1 MTSELS
7 TTQSP
12 VVAVTEPVRHRG
24 SFKWGL
30 FFHYL
35 ALIILSFIIIFPIY
49 VMFITSFKTQVDIL
63 ASKPV
68 WFFVPT
74 LSHYEYIIKEQNFGR
89 ILWNSIVVGIGS
101 TIITLIAG
109 GMGAFAIARMKF
121 RGRGLMAQTTLIVRM
136 VPPAVL
142 AVPIFALWLGWG
154 IEDGRIGLVLFYN
167 ALNLPFTIWLLV
179 GFVRQIPVELEEAAI
194 VDGAGPFQVFFRIIF
209 PLMRSGFAVA
219 AIFVFRIS
227 WNEFILALI
236 LTNRLTRTLPV
247 AITLFLTEQG
257 IEWGRAM
264 AMGTLIVLPPLII
277 TFIAARQIIAGLTA
291 GAVKG

>member
-1 MTSELS
+1 MAQATAQIAKQSAEYKPKRKFKVS
-7 TTQSP
+7 T
-12 VVAVTEPVRHRG
+12 
-24 SFKWGL
+24 FL
-30 FFHYL
+30 HYL
-35 ALIILSFIIIFPIY
+35 TLIILSFIIIFPIY

-63 ASKPV
+63 SSTPV

-74 LSHYEYIIKEQNFGR
+74 FDNYQYIIEEQNFGR

-101 TIITLIAG
+101 TIITLVAG
-109 GMGAFAIARMKF
+109 GMAAFAIARMKF
-121 RGRGLMAQTTLIVRM
+121 PGRGLLAQTTLIIRM

-142 AVPIFALWLGWG
+142 AVPIFALWLAWG
-154 IEDGRIGLVLFYN
+154 IEDGRIGLIIFYN
-167 ALNLPFTIWLLV
+167 ALNLPFTIWLLI
-179 GFVRQIPVELEEAAI
+179 GFIKQIPVEMEEAAI
-194 VDGAGPFQVFFRIIF
+194 VDGASPFQVFFKIIF

-219 AIFVFRIS
+219 AIFVFRIA

-257 IEWGRAM
+257 VEWGRAM
-264 AMGTLIVLPPLII
+264 AMGMLIVLPPLII
-277 TFIAARQIIAGLTA
+277 TFVAARQIIAGLTA

>member
-1 MTSELS
+1 MAQATAQIATQSAVNKPKFKFKLS
-7 TTQSP
+7 T
-12 VVAVTEPVRHRG
+12 
-24 SFKWGL
+24 FL
-30 FFHYL
+30 HYFT
-35 ALIILSFIIIFPIY
+35 LIILSLIIIFPIY
-49 VMFITSFKTQVDIL
+49 VMFITSLKTQVDIL
-63 ASKPV
+63 SSTPV
-68 WFFVPT
+68 WFFIPT
-74 LSHYEYIIKEQNFGR
+74 FDNYQYIIEEQNFGR

-109 GMGAFAIARMKF
+109 GMAAFAIARMKF
-121 RGRGLMAQTTLIVRM
+121 PGRGLMAQTTLIIRM

-142 AVPIFALWLGWG
+142 AVPIFALWLAWG
-154 IEDGRIGLVLFYN
+154 IDDGRIGLIIFYN
-167 ALNLPFTIWLLV
+167 ALNLPFTIWLLI
-179 GFVRQIPVELEEAAI
+179 GFIKQIPVEMEEAAI
-194 VDGAGPFQVFFRIIF
+194 VDGASPFQVFFKIIF

-219 AIFVFRIS
+219 AIFVFRIA

-257 IEWGRAM
+257 VEWGRAM

-277 TFIAARQIIAGLTA
+277 TFLAARQIIAGLTA

>member
-1 MTSELS
+1 MQTELTGTQAAA
-7 TTQSP
+7 TTA
-12 VVAVTEPVRHRG
+12 AVKTGRK
-24 SFKWGL
+24 FKWGL

-35 ALIILSFIIIFPIY
+35 ALIVLSFIIIFPIY

-63 ASKPV
+63 SSKPL
-68 WFFVPT
+68 WIFVPT
-74 LSHYEYIIKEQNFGR
+74 ISNYQYIIQEQNFGR

-109 GMGAFAIARMKF
+109 GMASFAIARMKF
-121 RGRGLMAQTTLIVRM
+121 RGRGLMAQTTLIIRM

-142 AVPIFALWLGWG
+142 AVPIFALWLGWK
-154 IEDGRIGLVLFYN
+154 IDDGRIGLILFYN
-167 ALNLPFTIWLLV
+167 ALNLPFTIWLLI
-179 GFVRQIPVELEEAAI
+179 GFVKQIPVELEEAAI
-194 VDGAGPFQVFFRIIF
+194 VDGAGPFHVFFKIIF

-219 AIFVFRIS
+219 AIFVFRIA

-257 IEWGRAM
+257 VEWGRAM
-264 AMGTLIVLPPLII
+264 AMGMLIVLPPLII
-277 TFIAARQIIAGLTA
+277 TFLAARQIIAGLTA